1 MHLIVTTLHNADVMH
16 ADGNS
21 TQTAHILW
29 WISRAPCCIA
39 CPPHDPL
46 AVHGMKQDFVVP
58 HHPRATDKE
67 EAARAAAAMQRAS
80 VAEPPG
86 RDSTC
91 KAKAGSVA

>member
-1 MHLIVTTLHNADVMH
+1 MI
-16 ADGNS
+16 
-21 TQTAHILW
+21 
-29 WISRAPCCIA
+29 
-39 CPPHDPL
+39 
-46 AVHGMKQDFVVP
+46 QDFVVP